1 MGIGISSQEVENPME
16 KERQHEMETGV
27 MQGASAGS

>member
-1 MGIGISSQEVENPME
+1 MGYRDIIPRVENPME

-27 MQGASAGS
+27 MQGASEGS